1 MEAQQHQTGKAE
13 TDTRTCTC
21 HPDDN
26 PPSPCP
32 RRFALSECRAAELEK
47 LAELNRYDIIGRE
60 LDGLLANGELADYDD
75 EIANR
80 VAEAAKIVRAVTV
93 MHLVPL
99 RYTPDK
105 TGA

>member
-1 MEAQQHQTGKAE
+1 MEARQNTAKQVE
-13 TDTRTCTC
+13 DTRTCSC

-32 RRFALSECRAAELEK
+32 RRFALRECRAAELEK
-47 LAELNRYDIIGRE
+47 LAERNRYDAIGHA

-93 MHLVPL
+93 MHHVPL
-99 RYTPDK
+99 RYVPVT
-105 TGA
+105 